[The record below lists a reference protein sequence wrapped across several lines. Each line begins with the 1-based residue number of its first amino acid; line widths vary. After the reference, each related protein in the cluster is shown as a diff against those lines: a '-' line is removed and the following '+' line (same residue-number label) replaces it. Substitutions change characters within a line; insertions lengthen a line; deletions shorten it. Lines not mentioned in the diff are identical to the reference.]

1 MQPSPEQYLRTWTE
15 ALIQDW
21 LIEKDPKALTDRM
34 APHCSMISAGMEQP
48 LKDKEAILQFFKEE
62 DGLHRFLV
70 DSIRDMTVQLIEEKH
85 AIVSVAILIDPQ
97 AQIEQQTLTSL
108 FLTLMIEKEKKGW
121 KLVHLHASISK
132 PPWKPKVVKG
142 TQIVEERMKQAYHTD
157 PITGLPNMEGFCD
170 KAAQVL
176 KTYQY
181 RYVLIKFSIRD
192 FRYINQRYGYSMGD
206 TVLQNIGKNLALSC
220 SEAETCGRIEKD
232 MFAMLYRY
240 RNKKEMSQR
249 MEEVRIHLLDK
260 KLLYE
265 LGMEIDFTAGIYII
279 PRSEKGH
286 IKDMLDKALMALQQ
300 IDRHQS
306 GSHYLYYD
314 EDMMKKQFFNNQ
326 IISYAPTA
334 MKNEEFQLYI
344 QPQFDILSGKV
355 VSGEALCRWEKEQ
368 GMFVPPND
376 FIPLFEDYG
385 VILEFDFYMLRK
397 LCEKLQEWRQSG
409 DVLTPISINQSRLHI
424 ANKEYI
430 KEFCKVVDRYG
441 IPHSYIAFELTE
453 SAFVEQ
459 YENMIRLAAEL
470 HDKGFQ
476 LAIDDFGT
484 GFASLNLLSVVSA
497 DILKVD
503 KSLLDSIHTK
513 RGRMVLQKVIELA
526 HQMEMTVICEGVE
539 EMEQLQQLKELGCDL
554 GQGYLVGRP
563 IPADAFEKIWIEK
576 ARRKDHEA
584 VQEEKQEKRKG

>member
-1 MQPSPEQYLRTWTE
+1 MQPSPEQDIKTWAE
-15 ALIQDW
+15 ALIQGW
-21 LIEKDPKALTDRM
+21 LIEKKTETLIDGMSANCSFICVGLDRV
-34 APHCSMISAGMEQP
+34 

-62 DGLHRFLV
+62 ESRYYQSLIV
-70 DSIRDMTVQLIEEKH
+70 DSIKEMTVQLVEEHH
-85 AIVSVAILIDPQ
+85 AIINVDILIDSSIPPN
-97 AQIEQQTLTSL
+97 QQTLTSL
-108 FLTLMIEKEKKGW
+108 FLTLMIEKKQKEW
-121 KLVHLHASISK
+121 KIVFFHDSMSK
-132 PPWKPKVVKG
+132 PPWKSKETKG
-142 TQIVEERMKQAYHTD
+142 IQIVNERMKQAYRTD

-170 KAAQVL
+170 KATQVL
-176 KTYQY
+176 KTYKH
-181 RYVLIKFSIRD
+181 RYVLIKFSIKD
-192 FRYINQRYGYSMGD
+192 FRCINQRYGYSMGD

-232 MFAMLYRY
+232 MFAMLYQY
-240 RNKKEMSQR
+240 KNKKEMSLR
-249 MEEVRIHLLDK
+249 MEEVRTRLLDK

-279 PRSEKGH
+279 PKSEKGH
-286 IKDMLDKALMALQQ
+286 IKDMLDKALMAQQQ
-300 IDRHQS
+300 INRHQS

-314 EDMMKKQFFNNQ
+314 ENMMKKQFFNNQ
-326 IISYAPTA
+326 IINYAPTA

-344 QPQFDILSGKV
+344 QPQFDIMTGKV
-355 VSGEALCRWEKEQ
+355 VSGEALCRWEKEE
-368 GMFVPPND
+368 GMFIPPND

-385 VILEFDFYMLRK
+385 VIFEFDFYMLRK

-409 DVLTPISINQSRLHI
+409 GVLTPISINQSRLHI

-430 KEFCKVVDRYG
+430 KEFCKVVDHYD
-441 IPHSYIAFELTE
+441 IPHAYIAFELTE

-459 YENMIRLAAEL
+459 YENMIKLAAEL
-470 HDKGFQ
+470 HEKGFQ

-503 KSLLDSIHTK
+503 KSLLESIHTK

-539 EMEQLQQLKELGCDL
+539 EREQWQQLKELGCDL

-563 IPADAFEKIWIEK
+563 IPADEFEKIWIK
-576 ARRKDHEA
+576 KNG
-584 VQEEKQEKRKG
+584 EEEGL